1 MLLYYVQCHL
11 DNFLVMSW
19 LRSKQNP
26 LSIFILLS
34 TKRGPLRMSP
44 SQWRL
49 VLIFVM
55 QNALFIMNLIILFTF
70 YVHWIYE
77 KWLISFRRFFSFLP
91 LVFLLPVWYIL
102 GHVSHSGVLLQLAS
116 ISNLLHG
123 GVKIGIYCNCIY
135 FKKKILFTSTDSDQK
150 LTAYSKWL

>member
-44 SQWRL
+44 SKWRL

-55 QNALFIMNLIILFTF
+55 QNALFIMHLILLFTF

-77 KWLISFRRFFSFLP
+77 KWPISFRRFFPFLP
-91 LVFLLPVWYIL
+91 LVIIT
-102 GHVSHSGVLLQLAS
+102 GVIYFRSCESLRCPFAIS
-116 ISNLLHG
+116 IISNLLHG
-123 GVKIGIYCNCIY
+123 GVKMGIYCNCIY
-135 FKKKILFTSTDSDQK
+135 F
-150 LTAYSKWL
+150 

>member
-55 QNALFIMNLIILFTF
+55 QNALFIMNLILLCTF

-77 KWLISFRRFFSFLP
+77 KWPISFRRFFSLFASRNYYRCDIFKVMWVTQVSFCNKHP
-91 LVFLLPVWYIL
+91 LVI
-102 GHVSHSGVLLQLAS
+102 
-116 ISNLLHG
+116 NLLHG
-123 GVKIGIYCNCIY
+123 SVKMGIYCNCIY
-135 FKKKILFTSTDSDQK
+135 FF
-150 LTAYSKWL
+150 

>member
-19 LRSKQNP
+19 LRSKQDP

-34 TKRGPLRMSP
+34 TKRGPLRMST

-55 QNALFIMNLIILFTF
+55 QNALFIMHLILLFTF

-116 ISNLLHG
+116 ISNLLHC
-123 GVKIGIYCNCIY
+123 GVKMGIYCNCIY
-135 FKKKILFTSTDSDQK
+135 F
-150 LTAYSKWL
+150 